1 MKSKIKNL
9 FKRIAI
15 NYINGMNSLY
25 GECIKYNV
33 PINI

>member
-1 MKSKIKNL
+1 MKKKIKNL
-9 FKRIAI
+9 FKRMAI
-15 NYINGMNSLY
+15 GYLKGMNSLY